1 MKMEDVR
8 FELPNSWVTVKLGDF
23 VENEKGKKP
32 KSESKV
38 ETDSHTIPYVDIQAF
53 EEMVIR
59 SWTDGSGC
67 RLCYETDFLMVWDG
81 SRSGLVGK
89 GINGALGS
97 TLVRI
102 YFPSMVNDYAFYFL
116 QSKYQQINTRAKGVG
131 IPHVDPALL
140 WNYDFPI
147 APLSEQRRI
156 VAKIEELF
164 SELDKGV
171 EYLKTAQAQLKV
183 YRQALLKH
191 AFEGKLSVQWREQR
205 RAKQSVAPAKAG
217 AQPLNDMDSRPNP
230 SRGLALRGNDEVGG
244 GNDKPLETA
253 ADLLKRIQQERA
265 QRYQQQLTDWES
277 SGKQGSKPK
286 PPKSLPPLT
295 AEELAELPELP
306 EGWGWFS
313 IGNICQEAVLGK
325 MLDKEK
331 NKGELKPYLRN
342 INVRWGKFALDD
354 LLEMRFE
361 DFEFT
366 RYGLEDHDL
375 IVCEGG
381 EPGRC
386 AVWRKEFGSGMQI
399 QKALHR
405 IRFTSSMNSSFVQ
418 MYFELCASNR
428 RLEKMFTGTTIKHL
442 TGEKLT
448 RMAVPICSIAEQIQ
462 ILLVLESRFSEIDQ
476 LDQTIT
482 TSLQQAEA
490 LRQSI
495 LKKAFSGQ
503 LVPQDPNDEPASEL
517 LARIKAERESSLL
530 AKENGRAAGKI

>member
-164 SELDKGV
+164 SKLDKGV

-191 AFEGKLSVQWREQR
+191 AFEGKLTVQWREQR

-217 AQPLNDMDSRPNP
+217 AQPLNDMDSRPTS

-253 ADLLKRIQQERA
+253 AVLLKRIQQERA
-265 QRYQQQLTDWES
+265 QRYQQQLADWES

-306 EGWGWFS
+306 EGWRWVKIGEATDCLDSLRVPINKTERLNRQGDVPYYGANGQVGWIDDYLFDEPLILVVEDETFTGREKPFS
-313 IGNICQEAVLGK
+313 YKITGKSWINNHAHVLRPAAG
-325 MLDKEK
+325 LDI
-331 NKGELKPYLRN
+331 NYLN
-342 INVRWGKFALDD
+342 FQL
-354 LLEMRFE
+354 F
-361 DFEFT
+361 FYPFT
-366 RYGLEDHDL
+366 A
-375 IVCEGG
+375 I
-381 EPGRC
+381 
-386 AVWRKEFGSGMQI
+386 
-399 QKALHR
+399 
-405 IRFTSSMNSSFVQ
+405 T
-418 MYFELCASNR
+418 
-428 RLEKMFTGTTIKHL
+428 TGTTGRK
-442 TGEKLT
+442 KLT
-448 RMAVPICSIAEQIQ
+448 QEAMINAPIKICSYEEQMAIVEC
-462 ILLVLESRFSEIDQ
+462 LAANFSETDQ
-476 LDQTIT
+476 LDQTIA

-530 AKENGRAAGKI
+530 AKGHGRAAGKI

>member
-1 MKMEDVR
+1 M
-8 FELPNSWVTVKLGDF
+8 T
-23 VENEKGKKP
+23 
-32 KSESKV
+32 
-38 ETDSHTIPYVDIQAF
+38 
-53 EEMVIR
+53 
-59 SWTDGSGC
+59 
-67 RLCYETDFLMVWDG
+67 
-81 SRSGLVGK
+81 
-89 GINGALGS
+89 
-97 TLVRI
+97 
-102 YFPSMVNDYAFYFL
+102 
-116 QSKYQQINTRAKGVG
+116 
-131 IPHVDPALL
+131 
-140 WNYDFPI
+140 
-147 APLSEQRRI
+147 
-156 VAKIEELF
+156 
-164 SELDKGV
+164 
-171 EYLKTAQAQLKV
+171 
-183 YRQALLKH
+183 
-191 AFEGKLSVQWREQR
+191 
-205 RAKQSVAPAKAG
+205 
-217 AQPLNDMDSRPNP
+217 
-230 SRGLALRGNDEVGG
+230 

-253 ADLLKRIQQERA
+253 DTLLKRIQQERA
-265 QRYQQQLTDWES
+265 QRYQQQLAEWEA

-286 PPKSLPPLT
+286 APKSLSPLT

-331 NKGELKPYLRN
+331 NKGELKSYLRN
-342 INVRWGKFALDD
+342 INVRWSKFALDD

-361 DFEFT
+361 DFELT

-375 IVCEGG
+375 VVCEGG

-448 RMAVPICSIAEQIQ
+448 RMAIPICSIAEQTQ
-462 ILLVLESRFSEIDQ
+462 ILLALESRFSEIDQ

-482 TSLQQAEA
+482 IALQQAEA

-517 LARIKAERESSLL
+517 LARIKAERQASQGNVIVRR
-530 AKENGRAAGKI
+530 KGKRS